1 MEPIAI
7 IVGLLALVVGGV
19 VGRFAFAKNNKK
31 EIEDAQKK
39 VIEIEKQVSEAKNQA
54 QNIVKEAQLKAETI
68 RKEKELEAKEKF
80 VQLKADFEKDTIER
94 NRKLAEGENRIKQ
107 KEQSL
112 NQKDGQLDKQM
123 KENEAIKDN
132 LNKQIEVVAQK
143 RTELEKH
150 QEEHIKRLEKIAN
163 LTAAEAKA
171 QLVETL
177 KAEAQTQA
185 LALQQEI
192 IETAK
197 EKANKEARK
206 IIIQSIQRTAAEQT
220 IENVVTVFNLETDEI
235 KGQIIGREGR
245 NIRAIEAATGVD
257 LIVDDTPEAIVLS
270 SYDPL
275 RREVARLSLQRLVA
289 DGRIHP
295 ARIEEV
301 VEKTRR
307 QLEDQV
313 IEIGERTVIELG
325 IHGLHKELVRI
336 VGKMRFRSSYGQNL
350 LMHSRETANL
360 CAIMASE
367 LGLNPKL
374 AKRAGLLHDIGKVP
388 DEETELSH
396 ALLGAKLAEK
406 FGENP
411 AVVNAIGAH
420 HDEMEMT
427 YVISPIIQ
435 ACDAISGARPGARRE
450 MMQQYIQRIKDLE
463 NLAASYNG
471 VEKAYAIQAGREL
484 RVIVEA
490 DKVGDADSDKLSFEI
505 AQKIQTDMTYPG
517 QIKVTVIR
525 EKRAVNV
532 AR

>member
-1 MEPIAI
+1 MIG
-7 IVGLLALVVGGV
+7 IVLGKLV
-19 VGRFAFAKNNKK
+19 FAKNT
-31 EIEDAQKK
+31 QKK
-39 VIEIEKQVSEAKNQA
+39 IEEAEQQA
-54 QNIVKEAQLKAETI
+54 NKITAEAQSKAETLK
-68 RKEKELEAKEKF
+68 KEKLLEAKENF
-80 VQLKADFEKDTIER
+80 VQLKAEHDREVMEK
-94 NRKLAEGENRIKQ
+94 NRKLSESENRVRQ
-107 KEQSL
+107 KEQSITSKIDQL
-112 NQKDGQLDKQM
+112 EKQVKD
-123 KENEAIKDN
+123 NEAIKDN
-132 LNKQIEVVAQK
+132 LNRQIEVVNLK

-150 QEEHIKRLEKIAN
+150 QEEHIRRLEKIAG
-163 LTAAEAKA
+163 LSADEAKT
-171 QLVETL
+171 QLIESL
-177 KAEAQTQA
+177 KQEAHTQA
-185 LALQQEI
+185 LSIQQEI
-192 IETAK
+192 VDDAK
-197 EKANKEARK
+197 QKANKEARK
-206 IIIQSIQRTAAEQT
+206 IIIQSIQRTAAEQA
-220 IENVVTVFNLETDEI
+220 IENSITVFNLESDEI

-257 LIVDDTPEAIVLS
+257 LIVDDTPEAIILS
-270 SYDPL
+270 SFDPL
-275 RREVARLSLQRLVA
+275 RREIARLSLQRLVS

-301 VEKTRR
+301 VEKTRK
-307 QLEDQV
+307 QIEEQV

-350 LMHSRETANL
+350 LMHSREVANI
-360 CAIMASE
+360 CGIMASE
-367 LGLNPKL
+367 LGMNPKL

-406 FGENP
+406 YGENP

-420 HDEMEMT
+420 HDEMEMQ
-427 YVISPIIQ
+427 YVISPIVQ

-450 MMQQYIQRIKDLE
+450 IMQQYLKRIKDLE
-463 NLAASYNG
+463 NLAMAYPG

-484 RVIVEA
+484 RVIVESE
-490 DKVGDADSDKLSFEI
+490 KVSDADSDRLSFEI
-505 AQKIQTDMTYPG
+505 AQKIQTEMTFPG

>member
-1 MEPIAI
+1 MEPIILYI
-7 IVGLLALVVGGV
+7 IIGAAALILGIILGKLV
-19 VGRFAFAKNNKK
+19 FAKNTKNQIAEAEQQVKKIIADGQLQAENLKK
-31 EIEDAQKK
+31 EK
-39 VIEIEKQVSEAKNQA
+39 
-54 QNIVKEAQLKAETI
+54 L
-68 RKEKELEAKEKF
+68 LEAKEKF
-80 VQLKADFEKDTIER
+80 VQLRSDHDRDVMQR
-94 NRKLAEGENRIKQ
+94 NQKLVEGESRIKQ

-112 NQKDGQLDKQM
+112 NQKDQNLEKQI
-123 KENEAIKDN
+123 KDNEAIKET
-132 LNKQIEVVAQK
+132 LNRQIEVVNIK

-150 QEEHIKRLEKIAN
+150 QEEHIRRLEKVAG
-163 LTAAEAKA
+163 LSAEDAKA
-171 QLVETL
+171 QLIESLRQEAIT
-177 KAEAQTQA
+177 KA
-185 LALQQEI
+185 LVIQQEI
-192 IETAK
+192 IEDAK
-197 EKANKEARK
+197 IKATKEARK
-206 IIIQSIQRTAAEQT
+206 IVIQTIQRTAAEAA
-220 IENVVTVFNLETDEI
+220 IENAITVFNLESDEI
-235 KGQIIGREGR
+235 KGSIIGREGR

-270 SYDPL
+270 SFDPL
-275 RREVARLSLQRLVA
+275 RREIARLSLQRLVA

-301 VEKTRR
+301 VEKTKK
-307 QLEDQV
+307 QLDDQV
-313 IEIGERTVIELG
+313 MEIGERTAMELG
-325 IHGLHKELVRI
+325 VHGLHKELIRM
-336 VGKMRFRSSYGQNL
+336 VGRMRFRSSYGQNL

-360 CAIMASE
+360 CSIMAAE
-367 LGLNPKL
+367 LGMNPKL

-406 FGENP
+406 YGENP

-420 HDEMEMT
+420 HDEMEMQ

-450 MMQQYIQRIKDLE
+450 IMQQYIQRIKDLE
-463 NLAASYNG
+463 TMAMGYTG

-490 DKVGDADSDKLSFEI
+490 DKVTDGDSEKLSFEI
-505 AQKIQTDMTYPG
+505 AQKIQTEMTFPG

-525 EKRAVNV
+525 EKRSVNV

>member
-1 MEPIAI
+1 MDILSIIIGAAAL
-7 IVGLLALVVGGV
+7 IVGIILGKII
-19 VGRFAFAKNNKK
+19 FAKNTSQKIQEA
-31 EIEDAQKK
+31 EIQVQK
-39 VIEIEKQVSEAKNQA
+39 IIAEG
-54 QNIVKEAQLKAETI
+54 QLKAETFK
-68 RKEKELEAKEKF
+68 KEKELEAKEKF
-80 VQLKADFEKDTIER
+80 VQLKADHER
-94 NRKLAEGENRIKQ
+94 DVMVRSQKINEGENRIKQ
-107 KEQSL
+107 REQGLNAKEGNL
-112 NQKDGQLDKQM
+112 EKQL
-123 KENEAIKDN
+123 KENEAIKET
-132 LNKQIEVVAQK
+132 LNRQIEVVNIK

-150 QEEHIKRLEKIAN
+150 QEEHIRRLEKVAG
-163 LTAAEAKA
+163 LSAEDAKA
-171 QLVETL
+171 QLIESL
-177 KAEAQTQA
+177 KQEAHSKA
-185 LALQQEI
+185 LTLQQEI
-192 IETAK
+192 IEEAK
-197 EKANKEARK
+197 VKANKEARK
-206 IIIQSIQRTAAEQT
+206 IVIQTIQRTAAET
-220 IENVVTVFNLETDEI
+220 AIENSITVFNLESDEI
-235 KGQIIGREGR
+235 KGSIIGREGR

-270 SYDPL
+270 SFDPL

-301 VEKTRR
+301 VEKTKR
-307 QLEDQV
+307 QLDDQV
-313 IEIGERTVIELG
+313 MDIGERTVIELG
-325 IHGLHKELVRI
+325 IHGLHKELIRM
-336 VGKMRFRSSYGQNL
+336 VGRMRFRSSYGQNL

-360 CAIMASE
+360 CGIMAAE
-367 LGLNPKL
+367 LGMNPKL

-406 FGENP
+406 YGENP

-420 HDEMEMT
+420 HDEMEMQ

-450 MMQQYIQRIKDLE
+450 IMQQYIQRIKDLE
-463 NLAASYNG
+463 NMALAYNG

-490 DKVGDADSDKLSFEI
+490 DKVSDADSDKLSFEI
-505 AQKIQTDMTYPG
+505 AQKIQTEMTFPG

-525 EKRAVNV
+525 EKRAINI